1 MEFDLEGFVDDPTIE
16 KLDGC
21 TVEHLKLIAGRYS
34 VDVSKYGRKPVI
46 KERLRC
52 VLAAR
57 GAISPRE
64 SDEAGFNEQIRMKE
78 LELELRRLELKEREI
93 SFSLRGGNFLLVE
106 REGDFFEGEGDH
118 LPFRGEEA

>member
-1 MEFDLEGFVDDPTIE
+1 MDDPTIE

-46 KERLRC
+46 KERLLSVLVEQG
-52 VLAAR
+52 VLAAQ
-57 GAISPRE
+57 GAISPCE
-64 SDEAGFNEQIRMKE
+64 PDEAGFNEQIRMKE